1 MRAEFT
7 NQTELNPRN
16 QMIRLSNTL
25 GAQPARLSSTPL
37 PPRGSHSLSE
47 TEAHKRIAAAVLY
60 RLPIPHYFDDDYYV
74 DQRDVD
80 RVLEVIRQLGRRG
93 LLKFDNPVGGD
104 DRPRRTCD

>member
-37 PPRGSHSLSE
+37 QPRGSHSLSE

-60 RLPIPHYFDDDYYV
+60 RLPIPHYFDTDYYV
-74 DQRDVD
+74 DQRDLD

-93 LLKFDNPVGGD
+93 LLKLDNAVGVNAD
-104 DRPRRTCD
+104 